1 MTLFKNTRKA
11 PLKIQS
17 LKNRVEY
24 LLVCPAK
31 EEEEEEERIVYSS
44 FSCDSNR
51 LISKI

>member
-24 LLVCPAK
+24 LLCPAK
-31 EEEEEEERIVYSS
+31 EEEEERIV
-44 FSCDSNR
+44 
-51 LISKI
+51 